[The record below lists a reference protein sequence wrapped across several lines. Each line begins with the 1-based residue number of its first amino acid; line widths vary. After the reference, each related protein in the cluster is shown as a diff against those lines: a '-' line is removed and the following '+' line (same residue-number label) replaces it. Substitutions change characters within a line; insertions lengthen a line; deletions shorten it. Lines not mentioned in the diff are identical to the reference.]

1 MVTQTTEKTN
11 GVPVV
16 QKELPAN
23 RLLRRFDPLWGFEM
37 MREMMESLLDPMMT
51 LPEWR
56 NAFGP
61 AVNLYET
68 DGVYMLECAVPGY
81 AKDDITVE
89 ARGDHV
95 VVSGSYSHE
104 KSEEKKHFQRKEI
117 RQGSFTRTIA
127 LPQEIDPDRVS
138 AKLENGLLKIELQ
151 PAKAMKTKTIAV
163 AG

>member
-1 MVTQTTEKTN
+1 MTTQTTAKAN

-23 RLLRRFDPLWGFEM
+23 RLLRRFDPFWGFEM
-37 MREMMESLLDPMMT
+37 MREMMESLFDPMTT
-51 LPEWR
+51 LPDWA
-56 NAFGP
+56 NALGA

-95 VVSGSYSHE
+95 VVSGAYSHE
-104 KSEEKKHFQRKEI
+104 KSEVKKHFHRKEI

-127 LPQEIDPDRVS
+127 LP
-138 AKLENGLLKIELQ
+138 
-151 PAKAMKTKTIAV
+151 
-163 AG
+163 